1 MKKIT
6 LCLILIMLTGCSLN
20 QSNVNVGTDSVLTS
34 ENSTTSSAYIDTE
47 KTYTNTT
54 TANKQEVSTT
64 TIIAQ
69 STETAI
75 TAEILTVTTKVSIND
90 TGSSTEK
97 EPQYTEKVESE
108 QAMPTIVKDKYF
120 IVSLTPQKIYWN
132 DIKEF
137 NIDIGESFDIL
148 VPNSFYEVVRES
160 DQLVIFLNEI
170 NHVSFDEEDQYNV
183 KATIN
188 GIGNGMWYMDEFCQ
202 IIDDK
207 LCFYEADDNISKS
220 FYNFSQL
227 YGTEV
232 INEENLSDIKFTDG
246 MTINDID
253 YYFEQ
258 ARKRADKITQEVL
271 DNPDTL
277 FEMPASYLYTGNGV
291 RFRAEINK
299 IY

>member
-20 QSNVNVGTDSVLTS
+20 QSDINVGTDSVLTS

-54 TANKQEVSTT
+54 TANKQVVSTT

-75 TAEILTVTTKVSIND
+75 TTEILTATTQVSINY
-90 TGSSTEK
+90 TSLSTEK

-108 QAMPTIVKDKYF
+108 QVVPTIVKDKYF

-137 NIDIGESFDIL
+137 NIDIGKSFDIL
-148 VPNSFYEVVRES
+148 VPISFYEIVRES

-170 NHVSFDEEDQYNV
+170 DNVSFDEEDQYNV

-188 GIGNGMWYMDEFCQ
+188 GIGNGVWYMDEFCQ

-207 LCFYEADDNISKS
+207 LCFYEANENISKS
-220 FYNFSQL
+220 FYNFLQL

-232 INEENLSDIKFTDG
+232 INEENISDIKFTDG
-246 MTINDID
+246 MTIHDID

-258 ARKRADKITQEVL
+258 ARKRADKITQEML

-277 FEMPASYLYTGNGV
+277 FEMPASYIYTGNGV
-291 RFRAEINK
+291 RFRAEINE